1 MTKAVFKT
9 TATKVVPQKILE
21 ATGRSPTLRI
31 LLQPQCHS
39 LRKQTMGQQEGSV
52 GKGDFT
58 KLLDLCDTQK

>member
-31 LLQPQCHS
+31 YLITA
-39 LRKQTMGQQEGSV
+39 TMPFIKKTNNGPARGLS
-52 GKGDFT
+52 G
-58 KLLDLCDTQK
+58 